1 MAILTMDHTTSD
13 RARPSEAY
21 QLCVLTMYSPCTYHV
36 VLTYHTYLW
45 QVSEEF
51 ATISAARLL
60 TAQNCWERILFGP
73 RSHHLEKIVARQ
85 VNLW

>member
-1 MAILTMDHTTSD
+1 
-13 RARPSEAY
+13 
-21 QLCVLTMYSPCTYHV
+21 
-36 VLTYHTYLW
+36 LW

-60 TAQNCWERILFGP
+60 TAQHCWERILFGP

-85 VNLW
+85 AKLYTCYG